1 VIESSLMVSQWQDEI
16 RELGF
21 AIVSDVFSE
30 SEVDELNCGLD
41 RVLHRAEEAEGP
53 IRDKAGTVYAGRN
66 LLRLF
71 EPAKNIWRRSPL
83 LELLR
88 EVLGPEFGLV
98 RVLFFDKPPERTWAL
113 PWHKDLTIAVKPH
126 VGQSTIFSKPTLKA
140 GVPHVEASSEVLAAM
155 LTLRIHL
162 DDMTDEN
169 GPLLVV
175 PGSHR
180 LGKASVA
187 SYENATPILGSRGDV
202 LAMRPMLAHRS
213 ISSREGTTQHRR
225 ILHFEFTGLPHLPD
239 GFEWHDFIRSHHAP
253 A

>member
-1 VIESSLMVSQWQDEI
+1 MIADWQREILES
-16 RELGF
+16 GF
-21 AIVSDVFSE
+21 AVLPHVVSAE
-30 SEVDELNCGLD
+30 EVAELVVGLD
-41 RVLHRAEEAEGP
+41 AVMNQTSEAEGP

-71 EPAKNIWRRSPL
+71 EPAKTIWRRSPL

-88 EVLGPEFGLV
+88 DVLGPEFGLV

-126 VGQSTIFSKPTLKA
+126 SGESKIFSKPTLKA
-140 GVPHVEASSEVLAAM
+140 GVPHVEASREKLEAM

-169 GPLLVV
+169 GPLLVI

-180 LGKASVA
+180 LGKEPVA
-187 SYENATPILGSRGDV
+187 SYETARTILGSRGDV

-213 ISSREGTTQHRR
+213 ISSREGTTLHRR
-225 ILHFEFTGLPHLPD
+225 TLHLEFSGLPHLPD
-239 GFEWHDFIRSHHAP
+239 GFEWHDFHSP
-253 A
+253 

>member
-1 VIESSLMVSQWQDEI
+1 MVADWQREILES
-16 RELGF
+16 GF
-21 AIVSDVFSE
+21 AILPRVFSAE
-30 SEVDELNCGLD
+30 EVDELVVGLD
-41 RVLHRAEEAEGP
+41 AVMNRAAEAEGP

-71 EPAKNIWRRSPL
+71 EPAKTIWQRSPL

-88 EVLGPEFGLV
+88 EVLGPDFGLV
-98 RVLFFDKPPERTWAL
+98 RALFFDKPPERTWAL

-126 VGQSTIFSKPTLKA
+126 VGESNVFSKPTLKA
-140 GVPHVEASSEVLAAM
+140 GVPHVEASREVLEAM

-162 DDMTDEN
+162 DDVTDEN
-169 GPLLVV
+169 GPLQVV

-180 LGKASVA
+180 LGKALVA
-187 SYENATPILGSRGDV
+187 SYESTRTILGSRGDV

-225 ILHFEFTGLPHLPD
+225 ILHLEFTGLPQLPD
-239 GFEWHDFIRSHHAP
+239 GFEWHDFISSHHAP

>member
-1 VIESSLMVSQWQDEI
+1 MTSEWQDGI
-16 RELGF
+16 SDFGF
-21 AIVSDVFSE
+21 AIIPSVFSTA
-30 SEVDELNCGLD
+30 EVDELNSGLD
-41 RVLHRAEEAEGP
+41 RALHRAEEAEGP

-71 EPAKNIWRRSPL
+71 EPAKTIWRRSPL
-83 LELLR
+83 LELLQD
-88 EVLGPEFGLV
+88 VLGPEFGLV

-126 VGQSTIFSKPTLKA
+126 PGECTVFSKPTLKA
-140 GVPHVEASSEVLAAM
+140 GVPHVEASREVLEAM

-162 DDMTDEN
+162 DDMTEEN

-180 LGKASVA
+180 LGKIPVA
-187 SYENATPILGSRGDV
+187 SYETARTILGSRGDV

-213 ISSREGTTQHRR
+213 ISSREGTTLHRR
-225 ILHFEFTGLPHLPD
+225 ILHLEFSGLPQLPD
-239 GFEWHDFIRSHHAP
+239 GFEWHDFIT
-253 A
+253 

>member
-1 VIESSLMVSQWQDEI
+1 MTTALIQAI
-16 RELGF
+16 HELGF
-21 AIVSDVFSE
+21 VVMPNVFTA
-30 SEVDELNCGLD
+30 SEVADLVAGLEFSMHGTD
-41 RVLHRAEEAEGP
+41 DAAGP

-71 EPAKNIWRRSPL
+71 EPAKTIWRRTPL
-83 LELLR
+83 LELLCD
-88 EVLGPEFGLV
+88 VLGPDVGLV
-98 RVLFFDKPPERTWAL
+98 RALFFDKPPERTWAL

-126 VGQSTIFSKPTLKA
+126 SGESTVFSKPTLKA
-140 GVPHVEASSEVLAAM
+140 GVPHVEASREVLEAM

-169 GPLLVV
+169 GPLLVI

-180 LGKASVA
+180 LGKEPVA
-187 SYENATPILGSRGDV
+187 SYETAMPILGSRGDV

-225 ILHFEFTGLPHLPD
+225 ILHLEFSGLPHLPD
-239 GFEWHDFIRSHHAP
+239 GFEWHDFIA
-253 A
+253 

>member
-1 VIESSLMVSQWQDEI
+1 MTADWQREI
-16 RELGF
+16 LKSGF
-21 AIVSDVFSE
+21 AILPGVFSA
-30 SEVDELNCGLD
+30 SETDELVVGLD
-41 RVLHRAEEAEGP
+41 AVMTRVTEVQGP

-71 EPAKNIWRRSPL
+71 EPAKTIWRRSPL
-83 LELLR
+83 LELLNA
-88 EVLGPEFGLV
+88 VLGPDFGLV

-126 VGQSTIFSKPTLKA
+126 VGESTVFSKPTLKA
-140 GVPHVEASSEVLAAM
+140 GVPHVEASREVLEAM

-180 LGKASVA
+180 LGKEPVA
-187 SYENATPILGSRGDV
+187 SFETARTILGSRGDV

-213 ISSREGTTQHRR
+213 ISSREGTNQHRR
-225 ILHFEFTGLPHLPD
+225 ILHLEFTGLPQLPD
-239 GFEWHDFIRSHHAP
+239 GFDWHDFISA
-253 A
+253 

>member
-1 VIESSLMVSQWQDEI
+1 MIADWQREILES
-16 RELGF
+16 GF
-21 AIVSDVFSE
+21 AILPGVFSTD
-30 SEVDELNCGLD
+30 EVDELVVGLD
-41 RVLHRAEEAEGP
+41 AVMNRADEAEGP

-71 EPAKNIWRRSPL
+71 DPAKTIWRRSPL
-83 LELLR
+83 LELLC
-88 EVLGPEFGLV
+88 EVLGTEFGLV
-98 RVLFFDKPPERTWAL
+98 RALFFDKPPERTWAL

-126 VGQSTIFSKPTLKA
+126 VGESTVFSKPTLKG
-140 GVPHVEASSEVLAAM
+140 GVPHVEASREVLDAM

-169 GPLLVV
+169 GPLQVV

-180 LGKASVA
+180 LGKTPVA
-187 SYENATPILGSRGDV
+187 SYETATSILGSRGDV

-213 ISSREGTTQHRR
+213 ISSREGTTLHRR
-225 ILHFEFTGLPHLPD
+225 ILHLEFTGLPRLPD
-239 GFEWHDFIRSHHAP
+239 DFEWHDFLA

>member
-1 VIESSLMVSQWQDEI
+1 MFADWQREILES
-16 RELGF
+16 GF
-21 AIVSDVFSE
+21 AVLPHVISAE
-30 SEVDELNCGLD
+30 KVDELVGGLD
-41 RVLHRAEEAEGP
+41 AVMNRSAEAEGP

-71 EPAKNIWRRSPL
+71 EPAKTIWRCSPL

-88 EVLGPEFGLV
+88 DVLGPEFGLV
-98 RVLFFDKPPERTWAL
+98 RALFFDKPPERTWSL

-126 VGQSTIFSKPTLKA
+126 SGESTVFSKPTLKA
-140 GVPHVEASSEVLAAM
+140 GVPHVEASRKVLEAM

-169 GPLLVV
+169 GPLLVM

-180 LGKASVA
+180 LGKVPVA
-187 SYENATPILGSRGDV
+187 SYETATPILGSRGDV

-213 ISSREGTTQHRR
+213 ISSREGTIQHRR
-225 ILHFEFTGLPHLPD
+225 ILHLEFTGQRQLPD
-239 GFEWHDFIRSHHAP
+239 GFEWHDFIAT
-253 A
+253 

>member
-1 VIESSLMVSQWQDEI
+1 MTCEWQNGI
-16 RELGF
+16 RDFGF
-21 AIVSDVFSE
+21 AIIPGVFSA
-30 SEVDELNCGLD
+30 SEVAELNTGLD
-41 RVLHRAEEAEGP
+41 RALHQVEEAEGP

-71 EPAKNIWRRSPL
+71 EPVKTIWRRSPL

-88 EVLGPEFGLV
+88 DVLGPDVGLV

-126 VGQSTIFSKPTLKA
+126 SGESTVFSKPTLKA
-140 GVPHVEASSEVLAAM
+140 GVPHVEASREVLEAM

-180 LGKASVA
+180 LGKVPVA
-187 SYENATPILGSRGDV
+187 SYETARTILGSRGDV
-202 LAMRPMLAHRS
+202 LAMRPLLAHRS
-213 ISSREGTTQHRR
+213 ISSREGTTLHRR
-225 ILHFEFTGLPHLPD
+225 ILHLEFTGLRHLPD
-239 GFEWHDFIRSHHAP
+239 GFEWHDFIGA
-253 A
+253 

>member
-1 VIESSLMVSQWQDEI
+1 MTTVWHREILETGFCILPSVFTTDAVAELIVGLES
-16 RELGF
+16 
-21 AIVSDVFSE
+21 A
-30 SEVDELNCGLD
+30 
-41 RVLHRAEEAEGP
+41 LHRANETEGP

-71 EPAKNIWRRSPL
+71 EPAKTIWRRSPL

-88 EVLGPEFGLV
+88 DVLGPEFGLV

-126 VGQSTIFSKPTLKA
+126 SGESTVFSKPTLKA
-140 GVPHVEASSEVLAAM
+140 GVPHVEASREVLEAM

-162 DDMTDEN
+162 DDMTEEN

-180 LGKASVA
+180 LGKVPVA
-187 SYENATPILGSRGDV
+187 SYETARTILGSRGDV
-202 LAMRPMLAHRS
+202 LAMRPLLAHRS
-213 ISSREGTTQHRR
+213 ISSHEGTTLHRR
-225 ILHFEFTGLPHLPD
+225 ILHLEFSGLPRLPD
-239 GFEWHDFIRSHHAP
+239 GFEWHDFIA
-253 A
+253 

>member
-1 VIESSLMVSQWQDEI
+1 MSADWHREI
-16 RELGF
+16 LDAGF
-21 AIVSDVFSE
+21 AILSHAFKAE
-30 SEVDELNCGLD
+30 EVDELVVGLETA
-41 RVLHRAEEAEGP
+41 LHRADEAEGP

-71 EPAKNIWRRSPL
+71 GPAKTIWRRSPL

-88 EVLGPEFGLV
+88 DVLGPDVGLV
-98 RVLFFDKPPERTWAL
+98 RALFFDKPPERTWAL

-126 VGQSTIFSKPTLKA
+126 AGESTVFSKPTLKA
-140 GVPHVEASSEVLAAM
+140 GVPHVEASREVLEAM

-169 GPLLVV
+169 GPLQVV

-180 LGKASVA
+180 LGKAPVA
-187 SYENATPILGSRGDV
+187 SYESVRTILGLRGDV

-225 ILHFEFTGLPHLPD
+225 ILHLEFTGLPHLPD
-239 GFEWHDFIRSHHAP
+239 GFEWHDFIA

>member
-1 VIESSLMVSQWQDEI
+1 MIADWQNEILES
-16 RELGF
+16 GF
-21 AIVSDVFSE
+21 AILPHVFSAL
-30 SEVDELNCGLD
+30 EVDELAFGLD
-41 RVLHRAEEAEGP
+41 DVMHRAAEPEGP

-71 EPAKNIWRRSPL
+71 EPAKTIWRRSPL

-88 EVLGPEFGLV
+88 DVLGPEFGLV
-98 RVLFFDKPPERTWAL
+98 RALFFDKPPERTWAL

-126 VGQSTIFSKPTLKA
+126 LGESKVFSKPTLKA
-140 GVPHVEASSEVLAAM
+140 GVPHVEANREVLETM

-169 GPLLVV
+169 GPLQVI

-180 LGKASVA
+180 IGKVSVA
-187 SYENATPILGSRGDV
+187 SYEPATPILGSRGDV

-213 ISSREGTTQHRR
+213 ISSREGTTLHRR
-225 ILHFEFTGLPHLPD
+225 ILHLEFTGLPLLPD
-239 GFEWHDFIRSHHAP
+239 GFEWHDFICSRRAEQ
-253 A
+253 

>member
-1 VIESSLMVSQWQDEI
+1 MIAAWQREI
-16 RELGF
+16 LDSGF
-21 AIVSDVFSE
+21 AIIPHVFAPA
-30 SEVDELNCGLD
+30 EVDEMVTGIESVML
-41 RVLHRAEEAEGP
+41 RAAEAEGP

-71 EPAKNIWRRSPL
+71 EPARSIWRREPL
-83 LELLR
+83 LEFLR
-88 EVLGPEFGLV
+88 TVLGPDFGLV

-126 VGQSTIFSKPTLKA
+126 SGVNTVFSKPTLKA
-140 GVPHVEASSEVLAAM
+140 GVPHVEASREVLETM

-175 PGSHR
+175 PGSH
-180 LGKASVA
+180 LSGKVA
-187 SYENATPILGSRGDV
+187 VAPDETVQTILGQRGSV

-225 ILHFEFTGLPHLPD
+225 ILHLEFTGQPQLPD
-239 GFEWHDFIRSHHAP
+239 GFEWHDFIA

>member
-1 VIESSLMVSQWQDEI
+1 MTTTWYDEI
-16 RELGF
+16 LDVGF
-21 AIVSDVFSE
+21 AIVPRVFSE
-30 SEVDELNCGLD
+30 QEMDDLIVGL
-41 RVLHRAEEAEGP
+41 EGSLRCANEIDGS

-71 EPAKNIWRRSPL
+71 EPAKNIWRRPPL

-88 EVLGPEFGLV
+88 EALGPEFGLV

-126 VGQSTIFSKPTLKA
+126 SGESMVFSKPTLKA
-140 GVPHVEASSEVLAAM
+140 GVPHVEASREVLEAM

-162 DDMTDEN
+162 DDMTEEN

-180 LGKASVA
+180 LGKVSVA
-187 SYENATPILGSRGDV
+187 SYETARTILGSRGDV

-213 ISSREGTTQHRR
+213 ISSREGTTLHRR
-225 ILHFEFTGLPHLPD
+225 ILHLEFSGLPRLPD
-239 GFEWHDFIRSHHAP
+239 GFEWHDFIA
-253 A
+253 

>member
-1 VIESSLMVSQWQDEI
+1 MTTAWHHEI
-16 RELGF
+16 QEFGF
-21 AIVSDVFSE
+21 AILPHIFSAN
-30 SEVDELNCGLD
+30 EVDELVVGLETA
-41 RVLHRAEEAEGP
+41 LHRADEAEGP

-71 EPAKNIWRRSPL
+71 EPAKTIWRRSPL
-83 LELLR
+83 LEFLR
-88 EVLGPEFGLV
+88 NVLGPDVGLV

-126 VGQSTIFSKPTLKA
+126 SSASTVFSKPTLKV
-140 GVPHVEASSEVLAAM
+140 GVPHVEASREVLEAM

-162 DDMTDEN
+162 DEMTDEN
-169 GPLLVV
+169 GPLQVV

-180 LGKASVA
+180 LGKVPVA
-187 SYENATPILGSRGDV
+187 SYETARAILGSRGDV

-213 ISSREGTTQHRR
+213 ISSHEGTTLHRR
-225 ILHFEFTGLPHLPD
+225 ILHLEFTGLPHLPD
-239 GFEWHDFIRSHHAP
+239 GFEWHDFVA

>member
-1 VIESSLMVSQWQDEI
+1 MIADWQREI
-16 RELGF
+16 HKSGF
-21 AIVSDVFSE
+21 AILSRVFPAD
-30 SEVDELNCGLD
+30 EVDELIVGLD
-41 RVLHRAEEAEGP
+41 AVMNRANEAEGP

-71 EPAKNIWRRSPL
+71 EPAKTIWRRSPL

-88 EVLGPEFGLV
+88 DVLGPQFGLV

-126 VGQSTIFSKPTLKA
+126 VGVSTVFSKPTLKA
-140 GVPHVEASSEVLAAM
+140 GVPHVEASREVLETM
-155 LTLRIHL
+155 LTLRLHL

-169 GPLLVV
+169 GPLQVV

-180 LGKASVA
+180 LGKVPVA
-187 SYENATPILGSRGDV
+187 SYETARTILGSRGDV

-213 ISSREGTTQHRR
+213 ISSREGTIQHRR
-225 ILHFEFTGLPHLPD
+225 ILHLEFTGLPHLPD
-239 GFEWHDFIRSHHAP
+239 GFEWHDFVVA
-253 A
+253 